1 MTTRSRNT
9 LTAIVCV
16 LLVAWSVTLVILDI
30 RGRPVAQELGNAAS
44 VTSTRGIRI
53 PDVVGMPAS
62 DARARLERAG
72 LKFAKALATVG
83 PPGQVVW
90 TRPAIG
96 HAVRQDTP
104 ITIFVGVSEQRYDHD
119 GSGL

>member
-1 MTTRSRNT
+1 M
-9 LTAIVCV
+9 
-16 LLVAWSVTLVILDI
+16 LVAWSVTLVILDI
-30 RGRPVAQELGNAAS
+30 RGRPVAHERGNAAS
-44 VTSTRGIRI
+44 VTSTRAATRGIRI

-96 HAVRQDTP
+96 HAVREDTP
-104 ITIFVGVSEQRYDHD
+104 ITIFVGVSVERYYHD